1 MSRFQLFTL
10 DNSFLSYCILADL
23 FYVSSGLERQ
33 TVELRITDFAS
44 GNMCA
49 ILGLLASQLEAI
61 GSVLSITS
69 NRYPVVR
76 TLVGNGFLRQ
86 HKREHTSRE
95 DNRAIS
101 YRKLRPADSKYF
113 NLLFAQDLASAHA
126 AAGSPMGDD
135 LLLAIR
141 LSTAELFANT
151 QQHSQA
157 TWVHSCGLFFPEK
170 GRFEFTLADDGVGI
184 HSSLGGELSTP
195 ENHSDWLLE
204 ALRQG
209 ATSRKDLPGGIGLPL
224 ILQLLGLNH
233 GKLQMVS
240 GHGFLHWDTSGFQL
254 ATLPHPFPGTVITL
268 QLNSQDRTRYSRL
281 IQKTLKAQ

>member
-1 MSRFQLFTL
+1 MSKFQLFTL
-10 DNSFLSYCILADL
+10 DNSYLSYCILADL
-23 FYVSSGLERQ
+23 FYVSSGLGRQ
-33 TVELRITDFAS
+33 TVELHITDFAS

-49 ILGLLASQLEAI
+49 ILGLLASNLEAI
-61 GSVLSITS
+61 GSELSITS
-69 NRYPVVR
+69 NRYPVMR

-86 HKREHTSRE
+86 HKRERTSRE

-141 LSTAELFANT
+141 LSAAELFANT

-170 GRFEFTLADDGVGI
+170 GRFEFTLADDGIGI

-195 ENHSDWLLE
+195 ENHPDWLLE

-209 ATSRKDLPGGIGLPL
+209 ATSREKITGGIGLPL
-224 ILQLLGLNH
+224 ILQLLRLNH

-240 GHGFLHWDTSGFQL
+240 GRGFLHWDTSGFQL
-254 ATLPHPFPGTVITL
+254 ATLPHPLPGTVITL
-268 QLNSQDRTRYSRL
+268 QLNSLDRTRYSRL
-281 IQKTLKAQ
+281 LQKFLKAQ